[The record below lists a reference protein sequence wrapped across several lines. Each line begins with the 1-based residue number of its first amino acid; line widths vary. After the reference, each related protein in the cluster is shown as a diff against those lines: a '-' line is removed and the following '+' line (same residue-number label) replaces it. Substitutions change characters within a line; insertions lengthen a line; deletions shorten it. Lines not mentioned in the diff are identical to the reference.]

1 MQRQPTYEVDSVED
15 GIMSI
20 LNYGSR
26 AILGGRGTL
35 YYNTKL
41 FGTTNFQISEK
52 LYTRYSAIAV
62 QNGCLFLDSLNIM

>member
-1 MQRQPTYEVDSVED
+1 MRNQPIYEVDSVEE

-20 LNYGSR
+20 LNHVSR
-26 AILGGRGTL
+26 AVLGGRGTL

-41 FGTTNFQISEK
+41 YGATNFHISEK

-62 QNGCLFLDSLNIM
+62 QNGCLFLDILNIM